1 MATLLG
7 TKYQKNVLL
16 IDNDPQ
22 GNASQFF
29 DCYRKDEKCGAAK
42 ILERERPGIFTDVA
56 AGVDLIN
63 ANMTLLEAD
72 NELRTSEDRQDNRFA
87 EYMEK
92 AASIYDYCIIDK
104 SGWCT
109 QFCFHRFVFFSYSV
123 FDYCI
128 INDKCG
134 INF

>member
-1 MATLLG
+1 MKTIAVINLKGGVAKTTTAANMATLLG

-42 ILERERPGIFTDVA
+42 ILDRERPGIFTDVA

-92 AASIYDYCIIDK
+92 
-104 SGWCT
+104 SG
-109 QFCFHRFVFFSYSV
+109 VN
-123 FDYCI
+123 I
-128 INDKCG
+128 
-134 INF
+134 

>member
-1 MATLLG
+1 MKTIAVINLKGGVAKTTTAANMATLLG

-16 IDNDPQ
+16 IDNDPL

-42 ILERERPGIFTDVA
+42 ILDRERPGIFTDVA

-72 NELRTSEDRQDNRFA
+72 NEL
-87 EYMEK
+87 
-92 AASIYDYCIIDK
+92 
-104 SGWCT
+104 
-109 QFCFHRFVFFSYSV
+109 
-123 FDYCI
+123 
-128 INDKCG
+128 
-134 INF
+134 